1 VVARKRDGKFE
12 QAYGHHRIE
21 AARQVLGKNAS
32 VRLIIRDLDDETML
46 KMMAADNDDAY
57 NLSPGFIL
65 ETVESALGFLKLKS
79 HNVVGNKRGVGPEI
93 SKIIDW
99 PVNRVESAL
108 AQHTGRP

>member
-1 VVARKRDGKFE
+1 MLLVVARKRDGKFE

-57 NLSPGFIL
+57 NLSPGFVL
-65 ETVESALGFLKLKS
+65 ETVESALGFMDR
-79 HNVVGNKRGVGPEI
+79 NVRNVTDIRRGNGP
-93 SKIIDW
+93 KIAKMFDCQLSVW
-99 PVNRVESAL
+99 NERWRS
-108 AQHTGRP
+108 